1 MKINMDNGFVRVA
14 LQIGALILLIGG
26 VIGLFLP
33 FLQGIVMIVL
43 GLYLL
48 SISSA
53 TFKAHMDRHLSRY
66 PRAKAHVDRQHAR
79 MSKIFGRKNHHDSH

>member
-1 MKINMDNGFVRVA
+1 MNMDNGFVRVA

-43 GLYLL
+43 GIYLL
-48 SISSA
+48 SITSPS
-53 TFKAHMDRHLSRY
+53 FKICMDRFLVRY
-66 PRAKAHVDRQHAR
+66 PRAKAHVDRQHVR
-79 MSKIFGRKNHHDSH
+79 MSKFFKRKNHHDSH

>member
-1 MKINMDNGFVRVA
+1 MKINMENGFVRVA

-53 TFKAHMDRHLSRY
+53 SFKTRMDRYLSRY
-66 PRAKAHVDRQHAR
+66 PRAKSHVDRQHAR
-79 MSKIFGRKNHHDSH
+79 ISKVFGRKHHHDSH